1 MANQK
6 KKRSKQSIAMKF
18 MVYLMIFTMLISTLA
33 ITMSYFVF

>member
-1 MANQK
+1 
-6 KKRSKQSIAMKF
+6 MKF